1 MDFVIKRVLTDKVVP
16 PPPSEGENDEQKA
29 LQLVKWSPTGN
40 GIAFVADYNIYY
52 RPNAEPNT
60 VARQITKDGSEEQ
73 AIYNGVA
80 DWVYEG
86 NESNYVLS
94 GEFCTWFGLM

>member
-1 MDFVIKRVLTDKVVP
+1 M
-16 PPPSEGENDEQKA
+16 
-29 LQLVKWSPTGN
+29 KWSPTGN

-60 VARQITKDGSEEQ
+60 VARQITKDGSEER

-86 NESNYVLS
+86 NESKLCFIWNAVIMNHDCLTS
-94 GEFCTWFGLM
+94 TEQLRE